1 MALINQGST
10 YQFTAQTDGATVTV
24 GVNGGCVA
32 SWSGARSGSVGPI
45 PGRVVLGPFDVDQT
59 LTISADI
66 GSAFIEFGDV
76 SPNSYGGGLPATVNE
91 RGQLQSPSGVASPTI
106 PGVLRCAIFGSS
118 TDQHCFANAEGT
130 LVVSNGVGTWTSA
143 EGDHLLQTGCL
154 VSLNKD
160 SPTTDFQRNTATAVA
175 TRVSAT
181 ALRFDLPNWP
191 DGSGL
196 MDAHF
201 LTAYAQPFWVR
212 KLSSLSGGS
221 IDIVATLAVGGE
233 QTARKVLYWR
243 DLLKLDINCVI
254 GAFGIGNDILG
265 GTDPAITIANM
276 TTMID
281 GLTKAGLVVVVLM
294 APATASLTTAQE
306 ARGQKITNALVNLR
320 KSNPLLYIADEY
332 TPTIN
337 PATGKGKSGI
347 FIGDGVHLS
356 RVGKDLVATQAH
368 YPALQSIL
376 AKPINRLI
384 SSVNDCT
391 SKEATNPQAMT
402 GFWLNTGTTAST
414 LSAKATGTVD
424 ANITAIAVGG
434 ASAVLNCSLV
444 ARSDGFGYDQVLEFV
459 PGGNNQSFQVDL
471 TGFASYIT
479 AGDYF
484 VGCSLSITIDSGLE
498 VNGYGHFVTA
508 TIGGVNARVTEN
520 YRTEN
525 GVSNEPKL
533 TTNITEDLCL
543 FPTAKFTATPSAAS
557 WVFALNTGLRGT
569 AGNKVTV
576 KIGRPTIRPL
586 A

>member
-1 MALINQGST
+1 MGNFIQVRDELFHPITRRRVG
-10 YQFTAQTDGATVTV
+10 YVGLDGVEHLDA
-24 GVNGGCVA
+24 A
-32 SWSGARSGSVGPI
+32 SQV
-45 PGRVVLGPFDVDQT
+45 
-59 LTISADI
+59 
-66 GSAFIEFGDV
+66 
-76 SPNSYGGGLPATVNE
+76 
-91 RGQLQSPSGVASPTI
+91 PS
-106 PGVLRCAIFGSS
+106 VLRCAIFGSS

-130 LVVSNGVGTWTSA
+130 LVVSDGVGTWTSA
-143 EGDHLLQTGCL
+143 EGNHLLQTGCL

-160 SPTTDFQRNTATAVA
+160 SPTTSFQRNTATAVA

-181 ALRFDLPNWP
+181 ALRFALPGWP

-201 LTAYAQPFWVR
+201 LTAYAQPSWVR
-212 KLSSLSGGS
+212 KLRSLTGTSF
-221 IDIVATLAVGGE
+221 DVVATLAVGGE
-233 QTARKVLYWR
+233 TTVRKVLYWQE
-243 DLLKLDINCVI
+243 LLKLDINCVI
-254 GAFGIGNDILG
+254 GAFGVGNDILG
-265 GTDPAITIANM
+265 GTDAAITIANM
-276 TTMID
+276 KTMVD
-281 GLTKAGLVVVVLM
+281 GLTEAGLMVVVLM
-294 APATASLTTAQE
+294 PPATANLTTAQE
-306 ARGQKITNALVNLR
+306 ARGQKITNALLQMR
-320 KSNPLLYIADEY
+320 AANPLLYIADEY

-337 PATGKGKSGI
+337 PATGQGKPGI

-356 RVGKDLVATQAH
+356 RVGKDLVAAQAH
-368 YPALQSIL
+368 YPALQAIL
-376 AKPINRLI
+376 AKPVNRLI

-402 GFWLNTGTTAST
+402 GFWLGTGTNAAT
-414 LSAKATGTVD
+414 LSAKAAGTVD

-459 PGGNNQSFQVDL
+459 PGGNNQSVQVDL
-471 TGFASYIT
+471 TGFAPYLA
-479 AGDYF
+479 AGEYF
-484 VGCSLSITIDSGLE
+484 VGCSLSIAVDSGLE

-508 TIGGVNARVTEN
+508 TIGGVDARVTEN

-543 FPTAKFTATPSAAS
+543 FPTARFTTTPSAAS
-557 WVFALNTGLRGT
+557 WVFALSTGARGT

-586 A
+586 V